1 MSVCVR
7 LRNYFSVHLC
17 PFGCLSVCFVP
28 FSYLWVNDSFF
39 CFLCLSE
46 SVCAQFRHGI
56 LPHIYMYRQG
66 EEGGGGGVVEPP
78 PNILKLQVLVHALWH
93 AIST

>member
-1 MSVCVR
+1 MCLVRLRLCVSASLWVSLSESVCVR

-56 LPHIYMYRQG
+56 LPRIYMYRQG
-66 EEGGGGGVVEPP
+66 EEGGGGGGR
-78 PNILKLQVLVHALWH
+78 
-93 AIST
+93 